1 MLQPRAA
8 MIRRTPIV
16 YGVLA
21 AAWALIVVWQIAE
34 HRRVKQSARA
44 ALINRSRDITTTL
57 GVVVRSQRFRGLVW
71 QDRLEP
77 ALKDLVKSGELSSVA
92 LLNASGEVVAS
103 AGPPI
108 ETSLLQTGEHWDEQR
123 VTVGNL
129 VDLGAR
135 ETAEG
140 ETNRAT
146 IVLPPRPAGPPGPPG
161 SRDRPRPF
169 EPDATNAPSGTAT
182 NLPILNPTSVPD
194 TKLGVGLGASE
205 TNTPAAA
212 VPPPPSA
219 PTSGPPPANPK
230 PDAPTNATSRTSTNI
245 TESGRPSNPGERRP
259 GWRRPPWMN
268 EKEYQSLIETR
279 GLHGV
284 VIAMSTENVAR
295 ACDQDVWM
303 RWIIGCFATVSA
315 GGLGLAWRNLAKS
328 SELQMRLLRASE
340 MNSHLKEM
348 NLAAAGLAHETRN
361 PLNIIRGLAQ
371 LVSKQPDAAPEIR
384 TKLRE
389 IIDETDRVTAQL
401 NEFINYSRPREVRW
415 SVVALDSVIGEVA
428 RALNYDL
435 EEKRIRFEAA
445 TGPISIRADEQLLR
459 QALFNLLLNAIQAA
473 EVGGQIT
480 VGVSRREAEEATLE
494 IRDNG
499 PGVPV
504 HARSEIFKPYFT
516 THEKGTGL
524 GLSVVQQI
532 VLAHGWEIEYVP
544 NEPNGAVFRIKH
556 LKLAGEPSSRGL

>member
-1 MLQPRAA
+1 

-16 YGVLA
+16 YGLLLA
-21 AAWALIVVWQIAE
+21 VWALIVAWQIAE
-34 HRRVKQSARA
+34 HSRVKKSARA

-57 GVVVRSQRFRGLVW
+57 GVVIRSQRFRGLVW

-92 LLNASGEVVAS
+92 LLNASGDVVAS
-103 AGPPI
+103 AGPPL
-108 ETSLLQTGEHWDEQR
+108 EPNLLQTGEHWEDRR

-146 IVLPPRPAGPPGPPG
+146 IVLPPRPIGPPGPPG
-161 SRDRPRPF
+161 SRDRPSSP
-169 EPDATNAPSGTAT
+169 EAGATNAPSANAT
-182 NLPILNPTSVPD
+182 NLAGANPITALSGTP
-194 TKLGVGLGASE
+194 GVGPGA
-205 TNTPAAA
+205 NAANPPRGENA
-212 VPPPPSA
+212 PPP
-219 PTSGPPPANPK
+219 GPPPRGTP
-230 PDAPTNATSRTSTNI
+230 PFDLPVGAPTNGNLTVSTNAGG
-245 TESGRPSNPGERRP
+245 SGRPSNPGERRSS
-259 GWRRPPWMN
+259 WRRPPWMN
-268 EKEYQSLIETR
+268 EKEYQSLLETR

-284 VIAMSTENVAR
+284 VIAMSTENFQL
-295 ACDQDVWM
+295 ACDQDLWM
-303 RWIIGCFATVSA
+303 RWIIGCFASVSV

-371 LVSKQPDAAPEIR
+371 LVSKQPDAAPEVR

-415 SVVALDSVIGEVA
+415 SAVALDSVIGEVA

-435 EEKRIRFEAA
+435 EEKSIRFQAA
-445 TGPISIRADEQLLR
+445 AGPITIQADEQLLR
-459 QALFNLLLNAIQAA
+459 QALFNLLLNAIQATEA
-473 EVGGQIT
+473 NGEIMVRIT
-480 VGVSRREAEEATLE
+480 PRDADEAILE
-494 IRDNG
+494 IIDNG

-504 HARSEIFKPYFT
+504 HERTDIFKPYFT

-524 GLSVVQQI
+524 GLAVVQQI
-532 VLAHGWEIEYVP
+532 VLAHGWEIDYVP
-544 NEPNGAVFRIKH
+544 NEPRGAIFRIKH
-556 LKLAGEPSSRGL
+556 LKLTAEQSSRAL